1 MEHDEKSF
9 LPTRESLLVRL
20 KSWDD
25 QEGWRDFFSA
35 YWRLI
40 YTAALK
46 AGLNDSEAQ
55 DVVQDT
61 VLAVARRMKG
71 FRYDPAVD
79 SFKGWLLY
87 HTRMRIALEYRRRER
102 ERAGLER
109 LPPNAEWL
117 AEAERAPELKS
128 VELDE
133 HWNREWEQNLWEAA
147 TARVKKEISPKQF
160 QMFSLYVLK
169 ECPAADVAKSLGV
182 TAAQVYLAKHRITAL
197 LKKELNR
204 LRTEGI

>member
-1 MEHDEKSF
+1 MDHNEKSF

-20 KSWDD
+20 KSWED

-61 VLAVARRMKG
+61 VVAIARKMKD

-109 LPPNAEWL
+109 LPRNAEWL
-117 AEAERAPELKS
+117 AEAEQGPELKS

-147 TARVKKEISPKQF
+147 IARVKKEISPKQF

-169 ECPAADVAKSLGV
+169 EHSAEDVAKSLGV

-197 LKKELNR
+197 LRKELDR
-204 LRTEGI
+204 LRREGI